1 MAEQAKET
9 AKKPEVKRV
18 KIRLP
23 LQRGEDPDVYV
34 SINDESWLIK
44 RGETVEVPEYVAEL
58 LDRAQAQRDRNL
70 MEHEA
75 HKI

>member
-9 AKKPEVKRV
+9 AKKTEVKRV

-58 LDRAQAQRDRNL
+58 LDRAQAQRDKNL

>member
-1 MAEQAKET
+1 MAEQSKET

>member
-1 MAEQAKET
+1 MAET
-9 AKKPEVKRV
+9 AKTNTKPEVKKV

-23 LQRGEDPDVYV
+23 LQRGEEPDVYV

-44 RGETVEVPEYVAEL
+44 RGETVEVPDYVAEL

>member
-9 AKKPEVKRV
+9 AKTEVKRV

>member
-58 LDRAQAQRDRNL
+58 LDRAQAQSDKNL